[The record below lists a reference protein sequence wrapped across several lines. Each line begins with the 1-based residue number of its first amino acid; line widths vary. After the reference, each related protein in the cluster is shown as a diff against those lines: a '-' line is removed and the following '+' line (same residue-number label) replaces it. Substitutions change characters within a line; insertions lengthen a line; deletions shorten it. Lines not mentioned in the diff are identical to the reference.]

1 MQIIINWSVV
11 TDICYYGKYQDKPDI
26 DKEVQSARAEV
37 YKLPDGAFL
46 EERYPGRSMEGG
58 ICPTIQRS

>member
-1 MQIIINWSVV
+1 MQIIISRPVV

-46 EERYPGRSMEGG
+46 EERYPARSMAGG
-58 ICPTIQRS
+58 IRATIQ